1 MMKVHILKVEMKFS
15 QKKIYKVENHKNK
28 RIEDEVAKCHSSL
41 KTEVPSTYICSKIVV
56 AV

>member
-41 KTEVPSTYICSKIVV
+41 KTEVPSTYICS
-56 AV
+56 